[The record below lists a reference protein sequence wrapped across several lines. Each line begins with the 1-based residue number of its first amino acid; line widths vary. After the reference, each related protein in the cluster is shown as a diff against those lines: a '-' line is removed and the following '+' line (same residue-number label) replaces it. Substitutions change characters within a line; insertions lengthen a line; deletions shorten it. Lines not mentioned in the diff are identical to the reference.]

1 MLLLTWVLLGLAGGA
16 VCLALERAGP
26 ARWLWIAAALP
37 VGLHVAGSLLHSLRG
52 GRLGVDVVALA
63 AIVGSIVLDEAAA
76 AAVIALMV
84 AGGEALEA
92 WAGGR
97 ATRALTDLV
106 ARAPRRAARIGAAAT
121 EEIDVSEI
129 RPGDLLLIRPGD
141 TIPADGTLEDA
152 AATLD
157 QSALTGESLPA
168 SFTHGAALRSG
179 GVNTGSAFR
188 LRAQHG
194 AAESTYAAIIRLTQ
208 QAAAARA
215 PLARLAD
222 QWALAFVGLT
232 AIIGGGTWLA
242 TGEAVRA
249 LAVLVVATPC
259 PLILAAP
266 VALVAGIGRA
276 ARRGIVMKGGGALE
290 RLAGTRTMLFDKTGT
305 LTPGRPQ
312 LTALDADPALGRD
325 AALRLAAALAQGSS
339 HPVSAAL
346 VAAARARG
354 LALSCPGPVEE
365 VPGGGL
371 RGLVEGRA
379 VLLGSESF
387 LQQEGIAR
395 SSAFGLDARVATA
408 GLVAWLAVGGHV
420 AAAFVLTDAVRAEAP
435 RTIRQL
441 RALGVRRMV
450 LVTGDHDAAA
460 LAIGRALRLD
470 AVLADQTPA
479 QKIAA
484 VRAEAAM
491 APTAMVGDGVNDA
504 PALAAAGVGIAMGAA
519 GSAAA
524 TEAGDVVL
532 LVDRVDR
539 VAEALAIAQRSR
551 RIALLAIAL
560 GMGASVVA
568 MMVAAAGLLAPLA
581 GALVQEIIDI
591 FAILL
596 ALLALHPGREE
607 QISVTLPAGAGL
619 AERTAEHAELRRLA
633 EAIRAAGEAVGP
645 TAAALPQILAL
656 EERLRSSLLPHQ
668 QAEERLLY
676 PAAARLLGGRDPM
689 APLIRMHAEIE
700 ALVERLAALRRLAE
714 QRQDWSLCAPELRRA
729 LFALEVLLRVHLAAE
744 EEVLAGLE
752 ATSP

>member
-1 MLLLTWVLLGLAGGA
+1 M
-16 VCLALERAGP
+16 
-26 ARWLWIAAALP
+26 
-37 VGLHVAGSLLHSLRG
+37 
-52 GRLGVDVVALA
+52 
-63 AIVGSIVLDEAAA
+63 
-76 AAVIALMV
+76 
-84 AGGEALEA
+84 
-92 WAGGR
+92 
-97 ATRALTDLV
+97 
-106 ARAPRRAARIGAAAT
+106 
-121 EEIDVSEI
+121 
-129 RPGDLLLIRPGD
+129 
-141 TIPADGTLEDA
+141 
-152 AATLD
+152 
-157 QSALTGESLPA
+157 
-168 SFTHGAALRSG
+168 
-179 GVNTGSAFR
+179 NTGSAFH

-208 QAAAARA
+208 QAVAARA
-215 PLARLAD
+215 PMARLAD

-232 AIIGGGTWLA
+232 ALIAGGAGLA
-242 TGEAVRA
+242 SGEAVRA

-276 ARRGIVMKGGGALE
+276 AQRGIVMKGGGSLE
-290 RLAGTRTMLFDKTGT
+290 RLANTRTMLFDKTGT

-312 LTALDADPALGRD
+312 LAALDADPALGRD
-325 AALRLAAALAQGSS
+325 TALRLAAALAQGSS

-346 VAAARARG
+346 VAAARAQA
-354 LALSCPGPVEE
+354 LALPCPGPVEE

-371 RGLVEGRA
+371 RGMVEEQA

-387 LQQEGIAR
+387 LQQEGIACD
-395 SSAFGLDARVATA
+395 SAFGVDARVATA

-420 AAAFVLTDAVRAEAP
+420 AAAFVLTDAMRAEAP

-441 RALGVRRMV
+441 RALGVRRIV
-450 LVTGDHDAAA
+450 LVTGDRGAAA
-460 LAIGRALRLD
+460 LAIGQALRLD

-491 APTAMVGDGVNDA
+491 APAAMVGDGVNDA
-504 PALAAAGVGIAMGAA
+504 PALAAASVGIAMGAA

-539 VAEALAIAQRSR
+539 VVEALAIAQRSR
-551 RIALLAIAL
+551 RVALLAIAL
-560 GMGASVVA
+560 GMGASLLA
-568 MMVAAAGLLAPLA
+568 MMVAAAGFLAPFA
-581 GALVQEIIDI
+581 GALVQEIIDVL
-591 FAILL
+591 AILL
-596 ALLALHPGREE
+596 GLLALRPGREE
-607 QISVTLPAGAGL
+607 RIATTLPVGAGL
-619 AERTAEHAELRRLA
+619 TERTAEHAELRRLA

-645 TAAALPQILAL
+645 TTAVLPQIQAL

-700 ALVERLAALRRLAE
+700 ALGERLAALRRLAE
-714 QRQDWSLCAPELRRA
+714 QRQDWSLYAPELRRT

-752 ATSP
+752 ATVP